1 MVNITS
7 ITITYQQKFADG
19 REQSI
24 TLLAECGNVRDR
36 GEATVAEPRPT
47 RHDEV
52 TPPPPKQQPKR

>member
-24 TLLAECGNVRDR
+24 TLLAECGNVREK
-36 GEATVAEPRPT
+36 GEVTVAEPRPT
-47 RHDEV
+47 RQDET
-52 TPPPPKQQPKR
+52 TPPL